1 MRVMIVTQSQDELL
15 NDWLTRIRSGKRSM
29 LIKAI
34 LLYAIQHNIPEQIS
48 LNLYAPETCSD
59 AAREDQNVD
68 HPTKPADSEKGVSKS
83 AASLQENFNSGPIKM
98 LVPQDEQLVQNTL
111 APTSLEPKQTPRWK
125 IDRGDWNGPCLE
137 IGESLSSEEW
147 SNLSETE
154 QEIFMLAH
162 VPIEFGDEKAKV
174 VLIVPSPKA
183 RDIMELE
190 DLYNLASAIYGE
202 SLELR

>member
-15 NDWLTRIRSGKRSM
+15 NDWLTRIRPGKRSM

-34 LLYAIQHNIPEQIS
+34 LLYAIQHNIPDRIS

-68 HPTKPADSEKGVSKS
+68 HPTKPSDTKKGISKS

-98 LVPQDEQLVQNTL
+98 LVPQSEQKVQNTL
-111 APTSLEPKQTPRWK
+111 APKQTPRWK
-125 IDRGDWNGPCLE
+125 IDRGEWNGPYLE

-147 SNLSETE
+147 SNLSTTE
-154 QEIFMLAH
+154 REIFMLAH
-162 VPIEFGDEKAKV
+162 VPIELDDDRAKAV
-174 VLIVPSPKA
+174 ILVPSPKA
-183 RDIMELE
+183 RDIIELE
-190 DLYNLASAIYGE
+190 DLYLLASAIYGE
-202 SLELR
+202 SLGLG